1 MFCLHVDGDGDGDGD
16 DHDDDGYLHETG
28 EHGSAAK
35 EKAEGD
41 DDVGEET
48 EDKHDD
54 VRLPPIA
61 GLDHLEDCFQNFP
74 FLGI

>member
-1 MFCLHVDGDGDGDGD
+1 MFCLHVHDDDDG
-16 DHDDDGYLHETG
+16 DDDGYLHETG